1 MQVLGE
7 PVNDRS
13 MCFSFRFQPPATL
26 QEGFA
31 AISKK
36 ELFAIGC
43 VAILSKDLE
52 VEGGSERLMLKIAQY

>member
-7 PVNDRS
+7 PVNDRG
-13 MCFSFRFQPPATL
+13 MCFSFRYQPPATL

-36 ELFAIGC
+36 ELCF

-52 VEGGSERLMLKIAQY
+52 VKGSDER